1 MTLPSEVWCALAAW
15 SWLREQKQG
24 LSLIHISYCDITYSI
39 VRHGD
44 VNAIAPFYRLN
55 ASEEIGS

>member
-1 MTLPSEVWCALAAW
+1 MS
-15 SWLREQKQG
+15 KQRIQ
-24 LSLIHISYCDITYSI
+24 LSDHFTYSI